1 MARVVGKKK
10 RKDRRRE
17 IEVPTASG
25 VDVSGLLGFTPVGGD
40 TFWNVVQAL
49 KEEHQRLYLDHQ
61 EREEDLQD
69 DSEGI
74 RGMRQA
80 RETKVTMSVL
90 VEVADM
96 QAVVPKLVKEAAE
109 VLGDGQEGD
118 GDNQFNGPVAAAW
131 VPSQPDWQMK
141 LLSQMI

>member
-1 MARVVGKKK
+1 MDKGKRPATDTKK
-10 RKDRRRE
+10 RTRE
-17 IEVPTASG
+17 QFEAEQQQQEGEQQEADEHEQHDEYDPQFDDEPVRIVVSKGNGDVYDHTYPVEATVGDVKQAIEAKWG
-25 VDVSGLLGFTPVGGD
+25 
-40 TFWNVVQAL
+40 L

-90 VEVADM
+90 VEVADL
-96 QAVVPKLVKEAAE
+96 Q
-109 VLGDGQEGD
+109 
-118 GDNQFNGPVAAAW
+118 
-131 VPSQPDWQMK
+131 
-141 LLSQMI
+141 